1 MLHVQRMYSETSYLF
16 LSYQSSS
23 VFTSFSV
30 DMCLFGNACA
40 YRGGHAL
47 VLVYG
52 FAWGC
57 CLGCALLH

>member
-1 MLHVQRMYSETSYLF
+1 MYIETSYLF

-30 DMCLFGNACA
+30 GVFLFGNACA
-40 YRGGHAL
+40 YPGGHAL
-47 VLVYG
+47 VLVFG

-57 CLGCALLH
+57 CVDCALLH